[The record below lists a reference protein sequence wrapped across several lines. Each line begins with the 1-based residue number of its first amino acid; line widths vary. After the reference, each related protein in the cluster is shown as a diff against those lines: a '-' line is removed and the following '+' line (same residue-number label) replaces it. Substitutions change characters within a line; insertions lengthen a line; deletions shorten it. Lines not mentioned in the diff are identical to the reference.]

1 MKPVISSENVVWLL
15 SQDPTATLAE
25 MTGGVKM
32 SNTVQELRTNKVLKV
47 EGMTDRGRLRCREV
61 QFSRTGRMMKKG
73 KRFLHQ
79 ADEAII

>member
-1 MKPVISSENVVWLL
+1 
-15 SQDPTATLAE
+15 
-25 MTGGVKM
+25 M

-61 QFSRTGRMMKKG
+61 KFSRTGRMMKKG

-79 ADEAII
+79 ADVKPLYKTDIKKMFDSMVACGIIEEV